1 MVLRA
6 GSEYWQARE
15 AVLEMVVRSHGHVM
29 MQSLLLV
36 RPNLC
41 ACEEGLS
48 PQLAEASSN

>member
-15 AVLEMVVRSHGHVM
+15 AVLEMVV
-29 MQSLLLV
+29 QSLLLV